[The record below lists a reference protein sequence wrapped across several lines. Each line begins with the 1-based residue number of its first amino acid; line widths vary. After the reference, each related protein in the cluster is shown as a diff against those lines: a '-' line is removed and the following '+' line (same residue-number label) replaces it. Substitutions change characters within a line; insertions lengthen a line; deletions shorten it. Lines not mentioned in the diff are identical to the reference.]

1 MKNAVIYALLL
12 LAPLAL
18 QAQSGSAG
26 APPPAPTPN
35 TEQSADTARAIARQ
49 LTGKYALDGAQATK
63 VYNIQRLRMQKLAQ
77 IAPLQT
83 SDPKLY
89 YYKLDAI
96 QKNTQASI
104 RRLLT
109 TTEQRQ
115 LFLATQVQQ
124 RKLRAEKQ
132 RELQA
137 RGASAIEI
145 EAAVTA
151 IYIE

>member
-1 MKNAVIYALLL
+1 MKNAIIYGFFL
-12 LAPLAL
+12 LAPPAL
-18 QAQSGSAG
+18 PAQSGSTG
-26 APPPAPTPN
+26 TPPPAPTPN

-49 LTGKYALDGAQATK
+49 LTSKYALDGAQATK
-63 VYNIQRLRMQKLAQ
+63 VYNIQRLKMKKMAQ

-96 QKNTQASI
+96 QKSTQASI

-115 LFLATQVQQ
+115 MFLATQVQQ

-145 EAAVTA
+145 EAAVTT
-151 IYIE
+151 IYLE